1 MKKMEQLDPLVLVGV
16 AAYVGVVYTFWGAFR
31 AYFDWSES
39 LALSFIVRR
48 IASYYGSLRVYDT
61 NPAGCFTFGIGSWFV
76 GQGAKSACSN
86 CFELEGL
93 C

>member
-1 MKKMEQLDPLVLVGV
+1 MYLSSQGALSAEASSQPQPPQGAAAAATSISSPGGEVKKMGQLGPLVLAGV

-48 IASYYGSLRVYDT
+48 IIKCGVPR
-61 NPAGCFTFGIGSWFV
+61 
-76 GQGAKSACSN
+76 
-86 CFELEGL
+86 
-93 C
+93 